1 MWKCWKVENNIKINS
16 NSKMT
21 KTIEDIFLI
30 ILFVLF
36 PNIGGWVGSFALRY
50 DMYGPFTGIKK
61 LPPIIVFGIL
71 WSILHR
77 YMNIE
82 PIMMKLLIVIKHYF
96 PVPSATLHFWFL
108 TVYGLLEMVLIKRL
122 LLQWHYIW
130 LSWHLIGHG
139 HWFSSDTTRL
149 AGYGNAKK
157 KHNKNVECM
166 CNECVS
172 FCTGY
177 TRFSGN
183 FNIGQRMCICI
194 WAN

>member
-1 MWKCWKVENNIKINS
+1 
-16 NSKMT
+16 MT

-122 LLQWHYIW
+122 LLQ
-130 LSWHLIGHG
+130 
-139 HWFSSDTTRL
+139 
-149 AGYGNAKK
+149 
-157 KHNKNVECM
+157 
-166 CNECVS
+166 
-172 FCTGY
+172 
-177 TRFSGN
+177 
-183 FNIGQRMCICI
+183 
-194 WAN
+194 